1 MLRVKEECVARATRD
16 VELTGAGV
24 STGGRGSSGVVV
36 VVAVVVVVVL
46 VVAVVV
52 VVVGV
57 GVGVGGTIRSSSGTV
72 VKKAH

>member
-36 VVAVVVVVVL
+36 VVAVVVVL